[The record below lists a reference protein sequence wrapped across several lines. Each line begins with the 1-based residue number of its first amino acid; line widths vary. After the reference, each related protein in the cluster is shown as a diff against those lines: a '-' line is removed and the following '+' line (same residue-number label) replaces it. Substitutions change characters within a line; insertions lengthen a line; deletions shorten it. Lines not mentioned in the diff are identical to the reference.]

1 MKFHYRMFS
10 RRVILGTAAVLAV
23 TGATGAAAVL
33 APTDLDFSRIVPAVT
48 AQFVTTDTNTDI
60 QSQLP
65 FDRVAQAPIT
75 TPSPTSTDAAPTATA
90 PTPAPTAAAPAA
102 PTPVAQAPAARTPAV
117 QDPAARAPAARTPV
131 AQAPVAQAPAAR
143 TAPVA
148 QAPVSQSA
156 PAARPPVAQSA
167 PVAQAPVAQTPI
179 AQTPIA
185 APQGRQITTSSPGVV
200 VRQHHVQ
207 TRPVYR
213 PRYVYRYDDYCAD

>member
-33 APTDLDFSRIVPAVT
+33 APANLDLSRIVPAVT
-48 AQFVTTDTNTDI
+48 AQFVTTDTNTDL

-75 TPSPTSTDAAPTATA
+75 TPSPTLTDAAPTATA
-90 PTPAPTAAAPAA
+90 PTPAPTASAPAA
-102 PTPVAQAPAARTPAV
+102 PAPVAQAPAARNPAV
-117 QDPAARAPAARTPV
+117 QDPAARAPVTRTNPAARTPV
-131 AQAPVAQAPAAR
+131 AQAPAAQP
-143 TAPVA
+143 APVG
-148 QAPVSQSA
+148 QPAPL
-156 PAARPPVAQSA
+156 
-167 PVAQAPVAQTPI
+167 AQAPVAQTPI

-185 APQGRQITTSSPGVV
+185 VPQGRQITTSGPGVV

-213 PRYVYRYDDYCAD
+213 PRVVYRYDDYCAD

>member
-33 APTDLDFSRIVPAVT
+33 APADLDFSRIVPAVT

-65 FDRVAQAPIT
+65 FDRVAQAPVT
-75 TPSPTSTDAAPTATA
+75 TPSTTLTDAPTATA
-90 PTPAPTAAAPAA
+90 PTPAPTAAAPAAPAA

-131 AQAPVAQAPAAR
+131 AQAPTAQP
-143 TAPVA
+143 
-148 QAPVSQSA
+148 
-156 PAARPPVAQSA
+156 A
-167 PVAQAPVAQTPI
+167 PVAQAPVARSAPLAQAPVTQTPI

-213 PRYVYRYDDYCAD
+213 PRVVYRSDDYCAD